1 MQLNEKKKKVL
12 KNLKANE
19 WWQRGHMSNF
29 FMGKG

>member
-1 MQLNEKKKKVL
+1 MQLNEKKKVL
-12 KNLKANE
+12 KNFKANE